1 MKKDK
6 EINGLAKDS
15 NQPSHTRDYFPFYYS
30 FKDAIQEL
38 NDADKLAI
46 YEAITD
52 FSFFHQEPTLT
63 TPFSKLC
70 WKLIQPILNKSWERS
85 KAGAKHRG
93 NQYTNKRDNETKL
106 EQTRNKMEQ
115 NGTNLG
121 QTWNYNDNDN
131 NNDKDNDN
139 NNDNIKENISKRKVV
154 TFHAPVLDDV
164 VAYCIEKHYNIDVEQ
179 FMDYYTANGWMV
191 GKNKMKDWRAAVR
204 NWVRRSKE
212 ISNSNNNQHGTER
225 EQYTNQ
231 LEQSIYND
239 IKSIE

>member
-1 MKKDK
+1 M
-6 EINGLAKDS
+6 ILQN
-15 NQPSHTRDYFPFYYS
+15 N
-30 FKDAIQEL
+30 
-38 NDADKLAI
+38 
-46 YEAITD
+46 
-52 FSFFHQEPTLT
+52 HQE
-63 TPFSKLC
+63 S
-70 WKLIQPILNKSWERS
+70 IYN
-85 KAGAKHRG
+85 
-93 NQYTNKRDNETKL
+93 NNY
-106 EQTRNKMEQ
+106 
-115 NGTNLG
+115 
-121 QTWNYNDNDN
+121 NYNDNE
-131 NNDKDNDN
+131 N
-139 NNDNIKENISKRKVV
+139 NNDNIKENISKRKVI